1 MKKLIL
7 ILCLVFTAS
16 SFAGTP
22 AKLPSLTIAERV
34 FTDLTGV
41 IVLNCTT
48 LTGYTS
54 CTKNGTTYTAGG
66 ASGFRIIGIKIGA
79 LGSTTDTCGV
89 GYDDIVR
96 ISVGGSPP
104 PPLVE
109 FGVGGTGSLNNRFL
123 NAPANT
129 APVPFQEYVY
139 PNGSGPLVPTG
150 KIPWL
155 VCGSAGSYKTAE
167 YYGIEE

>member
-1 MKKLIL
+1 MKTLIT
-7 ILCLVFTAS
+7 ILALLFI
-16 SFAGTP
+16 TP
-22 AKLPSLTIAERV
+22 TYANSVSKIPSLTIAERV
-34 FTDLTGV
+34 FTDLTGIV
-41 IVLNCTT
+41 VLNCTT

-66 ASGFRIIGIKIGA
+66 ASGFRIIGIKSGA

-96 ISVGGSPP
+96 VSVGGSPP

-109 FGVGGTGSLNNRFL
+109 FGVGATGSLNNRFL

-129 APVPFQEYVY
+129 APVPIQEYVY

-155 VCGSAGSYKTAE
+155 VCGSEGSYKTAE